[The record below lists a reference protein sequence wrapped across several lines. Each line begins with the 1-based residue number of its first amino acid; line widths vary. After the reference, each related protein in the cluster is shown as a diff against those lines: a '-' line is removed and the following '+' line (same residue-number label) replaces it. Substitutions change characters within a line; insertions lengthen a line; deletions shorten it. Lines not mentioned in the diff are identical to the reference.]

1 MVETREERF
10 DHRGETWRR
19 QLVVPVDRY
28 VMGVDLGQSVDP
40 TAIAVLHHRIEPRDD
55 WEIIHKDRVTRQR
68 ASETFDVR
76 HLERV
81 ALGVSYPEIVQHTM
95 TLLARP
101 PLRDGCDFVIDETG
115 VGRAVG
121 DMFDAAGLAPIKVQI
136 TAGNE
141 VTSLGARRW
150 GVPKALLVSTLD
162 ARLHGG
168 ELRFAAALAEGAA
181 MAEEL
186 KDFQRHVTAAG
197 RATYAARTG
206 RHDDLVLAVAIALW
220 RAVSARHGSSTRTGF
235 VQGMW

>member
-1 MVETREERF
+1 MVEVREERF
-10 DHRGETWRR
+10 DLRGEPWRR
-19 QLVVPVDRY
+19 KHCLPVDRF

-40 TAIAVLHHRIEPRDD
+40 TAICILQHRVEPRDD
-55 WEIIHKDRVTRQR
+55 WEIIKKDKVTRQR
-68 ASETFDVR
+68 ATVTFDVR

-81 ALGVSYPEIVQHTM
+81 ALGVSYPEIVQHCM

-121 DMFDAAGLAPIKVQI
+121 DMFDAAGMAPVKVQI

-141 VTSLGARRW
+141 TTSLGTRRW

-162 ARLHGG
+162 ARLHSGQ
-168 ELRFAAALAEGAA
+168 LRFAAALSDGAA

-220 RAVSARHGSSTRTGF
+220 RAANARVGPSTKMGF
-235 VQGMW
+235 AEIF